1 MHRSGTSA
9 LTRVLGMG
17 GAALPKTPLD
27 TSEFNARGYYE
38 STPILDLHEEM
49 LGALGT
55 SWHDLSPL
63 AEGWERSGLVAQFV
77 ERMAEVVLDEFGNAP
92 LIAVKDP
99 RICRLVPFWI
109 QVLGALEVD
118 PCFVI
123 PVRNP
128 LEVSASLARS
138 EGVDEQR
145 GRLLWL
151 QHVLC
156 AERDTR
162 GKPRTF
168 VTYDQLL
175 TDWRSVVERISG
187 DLDLAF
193 PRMGR
198 RAEAEIDDFL
208 TDTLRHHISPSE
220 GIKVRADVGEWVRKA
235 YAWTQRASK
244 VSAGG
249 KKLSAKALDSIAA
262 AFGAAEEAFGP
273 VVASAEHRRRE
284 EADNASRLRE
294 DADRLREELD
304 HRGAQLTAIEAQF
317 EAQSI
322 APTSVEAR
330 MNELVGSIRML
341 VMWLSNPQSASH
353 GGGEQLEVILSELK
367 EVSGERLDAP
377 EMIRLS
383 AAREAEDELHHTRRR
398 IRDLEA
404 RLNDEVRAVARLR
417 PLESEVNELRQGM
430 SRLDA
435 TLSEREQEL
444 VGLRRFAPEVEL
456 LRERVVRAGQDELAL
471 RSALSNQGAEFDR
484 IKRALREKTEEAAET
499 SERLAAM
506 VASTTETTT
515 RLEGEVVRLE
525 GEIADRDQ
533 ANAILREEVACAV
546 ALESE
551 SSRENEKLSETAA
564 KVPGLEEALRH
575 KASELKVLHEDG
587 ELILRLRARI
597 LESEA
602 ALSRAREELGTDIET
617 ATRGLRAAL
626 EEREAEVAQLRV
638 DALSVSSLSEQLIAS
653 EAALELAEEETNQL
667 RAEKIEAEA
676 LAAATEAA
684 AREVEAA
691 AQAAA
696 AAQAQREIELARLPG
711 GRLSVKD
718 VESGSAESPSLRN
731 VRNWAKV
738 GYWGSTFQLT
748 PRLREQRIVERL
760 RASGLFDEAYYRM
773 SSPDL
778 ANDAGDLL
786 AHYVTHGAD
795 EGRNPNAAFDTEYYV
810 ETNPD
815 VRSTSAN
822 PLDHFASH
830 GWKEGRNPHPYFDVG
845 YYLAVNPDVVE
856 SGENPLHH
864 WLDTGCAEYRSP
876 TRGASKLMSELR
888 ASKIGDA
895 LTSARTFDSDRQ
907 GEGAIASDGLRG
919 DDDHPREEIERGAAS
934 GTSEK
939 RGKKKP
945 QAVAASP
952 KLRFEI
958 KDLKLDVERVAEPDD
973 PIVVVVSHE
982 LPYPPRAGN
991 QYRIHRYIAWLQ
1003 QRGYQVLTVHCPLPG
1018 SESSDELI
1026 GEAAHAL
1033 KNLVVVQRDGRLLVS
1048 VASHV
1053 MPLIKGLSGTS
1064 VEVLDPELPIFEGE
1078 GREDFQERVMLE
1090 RAYCPDVLARALI
1103 HINQGVEGRS
1113 VVITAYAFVTRYLSR
1128 LSPETLT
1135 VIDTIDVF
1143 SSKEEKVDAFGVTG
1157 ELRVTELQERELL
1170 MRGQI
1175 TMAIQEREGREFARI
1190 APARPVLTVGV
1201 DYDCAPDHLA
1211 ERPPAGSERR
1221 IALVGS
1227 GNAMNVKGANDFLR
1241 HCWPLIR
1248 RDHPEVRLSVVGAV
1262 GRSLPAETPGVDVLG
1277 IVESLEEIYQ
1287 SADVV
1292 INPTAAGTGLKIK
1305 TLEALAHHRRIVT
1318 WPNGVEGVPESLV
1331 EFCSV
1336 VSDWYQFYLAVSEAL
1351 QFEPGEPV
1359 FSVEARALIAETLSS
1374 ESVYRLLGD
1383 AIDEH
1388 CRGSHAEGRLD
1399 HSSPDFVQS
1408 VETCA

>member
-1 MHRSGTSA
+1 MVTS
-9 LTRVLGMG
+9 TR
-17 GAALPKTPLD
+17 
-27 TSEFNARGYYE
+27 
-38 STPILDLHEEM
+38 
-49 LGALGT
+49 
-55 SWHDLSPL
+55 
-63 AEGWERSGLVAQFV
+63 
-77 ERMAEVVLDEFGNAP
+77 
-92 LIAVKDP
+92 
-99 RICRLVPFWI
+99 
-109 QVLGALEVD
+109 
-118 PCFVI
+118 
-123 PVRNP
+123 
-128 LEVSASLARS
+128 
-138 EGVDEQR
+138 
-145 GRLLWL
+145 
-151 QHVLC
+151 
-156 AERDTR
+156 
-162 GKPRTF
+162 
-168 VTYDQLL
+168 
-175 TDWRSVVERISG
+175 
-187 DLDLAF
+187 
-193 PRMGR
+193 
-198 RAEAEIDDFL
+198 
-208 TDTLRHHISPSE
+208 
-220 GIKVRADVGEWVRKA
+220 
-235 YAWTQRASK
+235 
-244 VSAGG
+244 
-249 KKLSAKALDSIAA
+249 
-262 AFGAAEEAFGP
+262 
-273 VVASAEHRRRE
+273 
-284 EADNASRLRE
+284 
-294 DADRLREELD
+294 
-304 HRGAQLTAIEAQF
+304 
-317 EAQSI
+317 
-322 APTSVEAR
+322 
-330 MNELVGSIRML
+330 
-341 VMWLSNPQSASH
+341 
-353 GGGEQLEVILSELK
+353 
-367 EVSGERLDAP
+367 
-377 EMIRLS
+377 
-383 AAREAEDELHHTRRR
+383 
-398 IRDLEA
+398 
-404 RLNDEVRAVARLR
+404 
-417 PLESEVNELRQGM
+417 
-430 SRLDA
+430 
-435 TLSEREQEL
+435 
-444 VGLRRFAPEVEL
+444 
-456 LRERVVRAGQDELAL
+456 
-471 RSALSNQGAEFDR
+471 
-484 IKRALREKTEEAAET
+484 
-499 SERLAAM
+499 
-506 VASTTETTT
+506 ETTA
-515 RLEGEVVRLE
+515 RLEGEVVGRE
-525 GEIADRDQ
+525 VEIARLKEELAERDQ
-533 ANAILREEVACAV
+533 ANATLREEVACAV

-786 AHYVTHGAD
+786 AHYVIHGAD